1 MLKEHIPLR
10 TTKYWLEEL
19 TKVREEFKV
28 SQAWLLRYLL
38 ENALEN
44 LDPDHLDQAIAKDGF
59 ANERPPRPKKKVTK
73 VEQRPKK
80 NNRSKKKV
88 LGNKKRR

>member
-1 MLKEHIPLR
+1 MLNKHIPLR
-10 TTKYWLEEL
+10 TTQYWLDEL
-19 TKVREEFKV
+19 TEVRKEFEV

-44 LDPDHLDQAIAKDGF
+44 LDVEHLEESIAKDGF
-59 ANERPPRPKKKVTK
+59 SNERQERKKVK
-73 VEQRPKK
+73 VELRPKK

-88 LGNKKRR
+88 LGNKKGR